1 MSNQDAPQVLKDV
14 HDQSNHSLR
23 VSLIDSLINVEYN
36 ELSLSYTGSDLS
48 GVIYKLNSVVVATL
62 TLGYTGGLLT
72 SVVRS

>member
-1 MSNQDAPQVLKDV
+1 MSNQDAPQVLKDA